1 MKKILN
7 ILSSKYH
14 IRSIDLVD
22 MFPHTR
28 HAEAVVFCE
37 AKADPRKPRS
47 SYGSDYSMFK
57 EKNRGSRTSRNICD
71 SHWDGA

>member
-1 MKKILN
+1 M
-7 ILSSKYH
+7 
-14 IRSIDLVD
+14 
-22 MFPHTR
+22 T
-28 HAEAVVFCE
+28 HAEAVTYLE
-37 AKADPRKPRS
+37 AKPDPKKVKT